1 MKSKNNGSVR
11 KETKNVPTGQ
21 LCEARRPHPTR
32 GRPRRRARGRGVWLR
47 CPRPSPRA
55 LSRVEVVRSS
65 RAPRQEPAVLSGLRR
80 LRGRPIGSSAET
92 PVSLSFHRAS
102 LECRVVSGPRGAHL
116 PCWSYNLSKKT
127 KAGVIYV
134 IKEQFIP
141 KTVTSLR

>member
-1 MKSKNNGSVR
+1 MVQSVKKLRMCRLGSS
-11 KETKNVPTGQ
+11 
-21 LCEARRPHPTR
+21 ARRAVRT
-32 GRPRRRARGRGVWLR
+32 RRAADPGGARVAAVPATL
-47 CPRPSPRA
+47 PRA